1 MDTSKQTTCAVHPI
15 GDKKYLVKIDA
26 SKQFLLLPIED
37 KAEVAKIS
45 LVVNNKAEK
54 NVNVRL
60 AVKTVEYTVPLDI
73 SMFRGKQ
80 INLVIDGVEKGAV
93 CWDALVQTDQFDR
106 TNREK
111 FKPSFHFSPDYGW
124 MNDPNGMVYQDGI
137 YHLCFQYNPY
147 GSTWENMSWGHAT
160 TKDLI
165 TWKHEPDALHGDG
178 FGGMFSGGAV
188 VDKFNSAG
196 FGKDAIIA
204 FYTNAG
210 VGQVQCI
217 AYSLDNGKSFTK
229 YENNPVLTSP
239 IADFRDPKVLWH
251 EDTKRWIMILAV
263 DQHMEIFT
271 SQNLKNWEYASSFG
285 EKEGAHGGV
294 WECPDL
300 IELPIEG
307 TDKKKWVL
315 ICNINPGGPFGGSAT
330 QYFVGQFDG
339 KTFIND
345 SPYKTK
351 WMDYGKDYYATVTWA
366 NAPENRCIA
375 LGWMSNW
382 QYANQV
388 PTQQFRS
395 ATSIP
400 RDLVLFQ
407 ENGEVYLK
415 SIIVKELEQFV
426 KSGDVIKDIEVKSEY
441 EMRNFLLG
449 KEAAYSIDL
458 KMAVN
463 DADIVGL
470 TLFNNRNEEI
480 TLYFD
485 IREREFRMSRAK
497 SGITRFDPSET
508 FEHETIAPLYGD
520 TVQLSLRILV
530 DTCSIEIFGNGGKF
544 TMTNL
549 IFPEEPY
556 NNIRFFSKGGAY
568 LVETFKKQPIRVKK

>member
-210 VGQVQCI
+210 IGQVQCI

-239 IADFRDPKVLWH
+239 IADFRDPKVFWH

>member
-239 IADFRDPKVLWH
+239 IADFRDPKVFWH

>member
-239 IADFRDPKVLWH
+239 IADFRDPKVFWH

-382 QYANQV
+382 QYANQI

>member
-196 FGKDAIIA
+196 FGKDAIIT

-210 VGQVQCI
+210 IGQVQCI

-239 IADFRDPKVLWH
+239 IADFRDPKVFWH

>member
-54 NVNVRL
+54 NVNVSL

-239 IADFRDPKVLWH
+239 IADFRDPKVFWH

-366 NAPENRCIA
+366 NDPENRCIA

>member
-1 MDTSKQTTCAVHPI
+1 MDTSKQTTCSVHPI

-239 IADFRDPKVLWH
+239 IADFRDPKVFWH

-382 QYANQV
+382 QYANQI

>member
-210 VGQVQCI
+210 IGQVQCI

-239 IADFRDPKVLWH
+239 IGDFRDPKVFWH